1 MDYILFVQKD
11 VTCVPNPNEVMSY
24 KYVDKDELKL
34 LLAQGEKGEV
44 KVTPWFKII
53 CENFMFKWWD
63 NLSDLIPFI
72 DIATVHKMI

>member
-1 MDYILFVQKD
+1 M
-11 VTCVPNPNEVMSY
+11 PNPNEVMSY